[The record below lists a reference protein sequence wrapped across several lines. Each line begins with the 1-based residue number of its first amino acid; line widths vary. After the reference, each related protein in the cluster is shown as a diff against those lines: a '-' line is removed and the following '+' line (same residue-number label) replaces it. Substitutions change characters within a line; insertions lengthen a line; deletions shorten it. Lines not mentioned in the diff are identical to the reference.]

1 VHAPSEDA
9 VRRKIEDTDCEQ
21 RIILDR
27 DTPVGLWTLH
37 LHDEWL
43 AEFVRVIAI
52 APGRGIG
59 TYAVRRMIAR
69 AFDDL
74 GAHRAYLEVV
84 AENPARRLYEREGF
98 ILEGTFR
105 EGYCEAPGVYRDLCA
120 YGMLAADRTQN
131 GYNSTPSSRRLYTKK
146 TVSRR

>member
-1 VHAPSEDA
+1 VHVPSEDE
-9 VRRKIEDTDCEQ
+9 VRRKIEDTDCEH

-27 DTPVGLWTLH
+27 ETPVGLWVLH
-37 LHDEWL
+37 LRDEWL

-59 TYAVRRMIAR
+59 TYALRRMIAR

-84 AENPARRLYEREGF
+84 ADNPARRLYESEGF

-105 EGYCEAPGVYRDLCA
+105 EGYREAHGVYRDLCA
-120 YGMLAADRTQN
+120 YGMLAADRH
-131 GYNSTPSSRRLYTKK
+131 YNSTPSSRRLYTKK

>member
-1 VHAPSEDA
+1 M
-9 VRRKIEDTDCEQ
+9 RRRIEETDLEQ
-21 RIILDR
+21 RIILDG
-27 DTPVGLWTLH
+27 DTPVGLWVLH

-43 AEFVRVIAI
+43 AEFVRVVAI

-59 TYAVRRMIAR
+59 TYALRRMIAR

-98 ILEGTFR
+98 VLEGTFR
-105 EGYCEAPGVYRDLCA
+105 AGYREAPGVYRDLCA
-120 YGMLAADRTQN
+120 YGMLAADRPRT
-131 GYNSTPSSRRLYTKK
+131 YCSTPSSKRLYTKK

>member
-1 VHAPSEDA
+1 VHAPSEDE
-9 VRRKIEDTDCEQ
+9 VRRRIEETDLEA

-27 DTPVGLWTLH
+27 DTPVGMWALH
-37 LHDEWL
+37 VRDEWL
-43 AEFVRVIAI
+43 AEFVRIVAI

-59 TYAVRRMIAR
+59 TYALRRMIAR

-98 ILEGTFR
+98 VLEGTFR
-105 EGYCEAPGVYRDLCA
+105 DGYREAPGVYRDLCA
-120 YGMLAADRTQN
+120 YGMLAASRYD
-131 GYNSTPSSRRLYTKK
+131 STPSSKRL
-146 TVSRR
+146 